1 MSPFV
6 VDLQQNNFS
15 DFSLFAKY
23 NLELQLISLINV
35 VIQAKIPPPL
45 SHFNPAISSPAEFHW
60 KVIPPLITKSYI
72 LRYVHFRGIY
82 LMPIDNA

>member
-23 NLELQLISLINV
+23 NLELQLISFIKV
-35 VIQAKIPPPL
+35 VIQAKIPPPS
-45 SHFNPAISSPAEFHW
+45 SHLNPAIRSPAKYHW
-60 KVIPPLITKSYI
+60 KVIPPLVTKSYI
-72 LRYVHFRGIY
+72 LRHVHFRRLY
-82 LMPIDNA
+82 LMPNNNA